1 MWKLLQPLKSFPD
14 NKNYERII
22 IYIIFTAAVF
32 TFACNKTGIKKST
45 DNSPDLK
52 LLYGF
57 YYGEYKGFKVWTVDG
72 NYIRRE
78 IFNEFIYGGND
89 ERYTF
94 VPESEIWIDN
104 SISADEYLTTLEH
117 EIAERNLMRTK
128 GYTYYDAHDSALMVE
143 LGMRRG
149 FLSASNEHEKQIP
162 MLSPIDYDSTQEI
175 EELPEQIKLKVFI
188 KIPFTKRDGA
198 DIWIVDGYAVR
209 RDIYPDFGFSGN
221 SFAYH
226 FIPKNEIWIDASITC
241 QEIEYSI
248 QLEQKEMS
256 YMKSGLSYDEA
267 YTNALLTS
275 DSLRKAVNKLIA
287 NKPAYTLQTNR
298 FRDTGT
304 GLNK

>member
-1 MWKLLQPLKSFPD
+1 MK
-14 NKNYERII
+14 RII
-22 IYIIFTAAVF
+22 VYIVLIAALSTAG
-32 TFACNKTGIKKST
+32 CNKTEIKVST
-45 DNSPDLK
+45 DNNPDMK
-52 LLYGF
+52 RIYGF
-57 YYGEYKGFKVWTVDG
+57 YNGEYKGFKVWVVDG

-117 EIAERNLMRTK
+117 EITERNLMRTK

-162 MLSPIDYDSTQEI
+162 MVSPIDYDSTQEI
-175 EELPEQIKLKVFI
+175 EELPEHIKLNGI
-188 KIPFTKRDGA
+188 YKIPFTKRDGI
-198 DIWIVDGYAVR
+198 DVWVVDGYKVR

-221 SFAYH
+221 SSAYQ
-226 FIPKNEIWIDASITC
+226 FIPKNEIWIDASVSC
-241 QEIEYSI
+241 HEIEYSI
-248 QLEQKEMS
+248 QLELKEMEF
-256 YMKSGLSYDEA
+256 MKSGMAYDDA
-267 YTNALLTS
+267 YTNSLKTT
-275 DSLRKAVNKLIA
+275 DSLRQAQNKLIS
-287 NKPAYTLQTNR
+287 NKLPYTLQTNR

-304 GLNK
+304 GVKK